1 GVVTNS
7 NVTMDDQISGVLGLG
22 FPRLSEI
29 YYSTSNA
36 TPFLSTLA
44 EHGILDYPVFGLSLT
59 RNSSGTLAV
68 GAIDASIVQNVSNI
82 FWSEVVPFGPL
93 GNETTSGYF
102 YWAIQLKS
110 FAVNGSTFTP
120 IPTYPGPTD
129 NSSIALIDVGTSGI
143 YGPYQDVGLLVHSIF
158 SW

>member
-1 GVVTNS
+1 MSTDCSTQTCTSVPRYPLNYNSPTFASVNNNATLFNLSYSDTTAASGFVARESIYFANVTAHDQAFGVVTNS

-82 FWSEVVPFGPL
+82 FWSEV
-93 GNETTSGYF
+93 
-102 YWAIQLKS
+102 
-110 FAVNGSTFTP
+110 
-120 IPTYPGPTD
+120 
-129 NSSIALIDVGTSGI
+129 
-143 YGPYQDVGLLVHSIF
+143 
-158 SW
+158 